1 MATLKLEIVTPEE
14 KIYSEDVEMVTLPG
28 SEGELGVYPKHVPL
42 LTTLVPGELR
52 VLKNGR
58 ETAMAIGEGF
68 VEIKADAVSVLTDM
82 ALESEKIDIATAEA
96 AVERAK
102 AAMKEDQTARTG
114 GCHSSV
120 AAKSACPVAR
130 QTPPPPRVNE
140 GRSFRAKSRNP
151 VALSFGLQRG
161 ILRLRF
167 APLRMTSPDILGII
181 AGNGVYPRL
190 LADGARRAGVEKIVA
205 AAFTDETD
213 PVLERHVNVLE
224 WMRVGQLGRLLKF
237 FRSQDIH
244 HAIMAGQIAPKNLFD
259 LRPDLKAL
267 MLLGKLKE
275 RNAESIFAAIADELA
290 KVEVD
295 LLPATTFLED
305 SLARPGLIAG
315 PKLSPRQEHDVELGW
330 NAAKEIA
337 RLDIGQTI
345 IIKNGT
351 IVAVE
356 ALEGTNEAIKRGGT
370 LAREGAVMVKVSK
383 PNQDMRFDVPVIGVE
398 TVRIAAES
406 GVRVIAVEAGKTL
419 LLERDAVIA
428 LANGSNMSV
437 VAR

>member
-1 MATLKLEIVTPEE
+1 VSGACLFQIWCLAQA
-14 KIYSEDVEMVTLPG
+14 
-28 SEGELGVYPKHVPL
+28 
-42 LTTLVPGELR
+42 
-52 VLKNGR
+52 VLQ
-58 ETAMAIGEGF
+58 
-68 VEIKADAVSVLTDM
+68 
-82 ALESEKIDIATAEA
+82 ALA
-96 AVERAK
+96 
-102 AAMKEDQTARTG
+102 
-114 GCHSSV
+114 
-120 AAKSACPVAR
+120 
-130 QTPPPPRVNE
+130 
-140 GRSFRAKSRNP
+140 
-151 VALSFGLQRG
+151 
-161 ILRLRF
+161 
-167 APLRMTSPDILGII
+167 II

-190 LADGARRAGVEKIVA
+190 LADGARRAGVKKIVV

-213 PVLERHVNVLE
+213 PVLEQYVDVLE

-237 FRSQDIH
+237 FRGQDVN

-259 LRPDLKAL
+259 LRPDMKAL
-267 MLLGKLKE
+267 LLVGKLKQ

-290 KVEVD
+290 KISVD

-305 SLARPGLIAG
+305 SLARSGLIAG

-330 NAAKEIA
+330 NVAKEIA

-345 IIKNGT
+345 VIKNGT

-406 GVRVIAVEAGKTL
+406 GVRFIAIEAGKTL
-419 LLERDAVIA
+419 LLERDALIA
-428 LANGSNMSV
+428 LANGLKVSV

>member
-1 MATLKLEIVTPEE
+1 M
-14 KIYSEDVEMVTLPG
+14 S
-28 SEGELGVYPKHVPL
+28 
-42 LTTLVPGELR
+42 
-52 VLKNGR
+52 
-58 ETAMAIGEGF
+58 
-68 VEIKADAVSVLTDM
+68 
-82 ALESEKIDIATAEA
+82 
-96 AVERAK
+96 
-102 AAMKEDQTARTG
+102 
-114 GCHSSV
+114 
-120 AAKSACPVAR
+120 SACLFQIRCLA
-130 QTPPPPRVNE
+130 QPPLH
-140 GRSFRAKSRNP
+140 A
-151 VALSFGLQRG
+151 
-161 ILRLRF
+161 
-167 APLRMTSPDILGII
+167 LGII

-190 LADGARRAGVEKIVA
+190 LADGARKAGVEKIVA

-213 PVLERHVNVLE
+213 PVLERHVNVIE

-237 FRSQDIH
+237 FGNQGIR

-290 KVEVD
+290 KIDID

-305 SLARPGLIAG
+305 SLAQSGLIAG
-315 PKLSPRQEHDVELGW
+315 PKLSSREEHDVELGW

-337 RLDIGQTI
+337 RLDIGQTVV
-345 IIKNGT
+345 IKNGT

-356 ALEGTNEAIKRGGT
+356 ALEGTNDAIKRGGT
-370 LAREGAVMVKVSK
+370 LAGKGALIIKVSK

-398 TVRIAAES
+398 TVRIAGES

>member
-1 MATLKLEIVTPEE
+1 M
-14 KIYSEDVEMVTLPG
+14 S
-28 SEGELGVYPKHVPL
+28 
-42 LTTLVPGELR
+42 
-52 VLKNGR
+52 
-58 ETAMAIGEGF
+58 
-68 VEIKADAVSVLTDM
+68 
-82 ALESEKIDIATAEA
+82 
-96 AVERAK
+96 
-102 AAMKEDQTARTG
+102 
-114 GCHSSV
+114 
-120 AAKSACPVAR
+120 SACLFQIRCLA
-130 QTPPPPRVNE
+130 QPPLH
-140 GRSFRAKSRNP
+140 A
-151 VALSFGLQRG
+151 
-161 ILRLRF
+161 
-167 APLRMTSPDILGII
+167 LGII

-213 PVLERHVNVLE
+213 PVLERHVNLLE
-224 WMRVGQLGRLLKF
+224 WMRVGQLGRFLKF
-237 FRSQDIH
+237 FRSQGIQ

-267 MLLGKLKE
+267 MLMGKLKE
-275 RNAESIFAAIADELA
+275 RNAESIFAAVADELA
-290 KVEVD
+290 KIDID

-305 SLARPGLIAG
+305 SLARPGVIVG
-315 PKLSPRQEHDVELGW
+315 PKLSSREEDDVELGW

-345 IIKNGT
+345 VIKNGT
-351 IVAVE
+351 VVAVE

-370 LAREGAVMVKVSK
+370 LAREGAVVVKVSK

-398 TVRIAAES
+398 TIRIAAES

-419 LLERDAVIA
+419 LLERDAIIA